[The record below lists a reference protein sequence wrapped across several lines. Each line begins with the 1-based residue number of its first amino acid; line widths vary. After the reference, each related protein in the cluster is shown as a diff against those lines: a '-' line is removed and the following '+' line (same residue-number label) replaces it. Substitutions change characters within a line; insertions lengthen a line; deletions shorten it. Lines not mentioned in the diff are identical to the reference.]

1 MPQRP
6 PWHAFR
12 LGGVPLSWWAILS
25 SVGTA
30 AFVGLFLSSEDFD
43 SVLFGIGGTFA
54 GLILLLSLLVGLGKT
69 ISNVISAYRE
79 GLSDSL
85 ADPSPPTKANLASL
99 PDERAAPQLPES
111 SQNARTRRQ
120 NARTRLLDSLAPP
133 LRSRAD
139 HLDAQCSRLRDLI
152 RGTEDSVTRYD
163 SLRGT
168 DRLSWLHLK
177 LLIAHQHL
185 AESIAVTDASGL
197 EAQADSLRA
206 AIANPS
212 VSDAA
217 RASRQGTLAIIEER
231 LRNRSSLRQRLD
243 EADSDL
249 TRIEAQ
255 LALALERA
263 VLHSGADIA
272 TFQLDLASRMV
283 DSADFFGAMLPD
295 VRSLEQSMLSPE

>member
-25 SVGTA
+25 GIGTA
-30 AFVGLFLSSEDFD
+30 AFVGLFLSSEDFN
-43 SVLFGIGGTFA
+43 SVIFGIGGMFA
-54 GLILLLSLLVGLGKT
+54 GLVLLLSLLVGFGKT
-69 ISNVISAYRE
+69 ISSVISAYRE
-79 GLSDSL
+79 GLHDSL
-85 ADPSPPTKANLASL
+85 ADPSPPTRETLASL

-111 SQNARTRRQ
+111 SH

-133 LRSRAD
+133 LRARAD
-139 HLDAQCSRLRDLI
+139 QLDSQTRRLRDLI

-206 AIANPS
+206 AIADPA

-217 RASRQGTLAIIEER
+217 RASRKGTLAIIEER

-263 VLHSGADIA
+263 VLHSGTDIA

-295 VRSLEQSMLSPE
+295 VRSLDRAMLSPE

>member
-30 AFVGLFLSSEDFD
+30 AFVGLFLSSEDFN
-43 SVLFGIGGTFA
+43 SVIFGIGGMFA
-54 GLILLLSLLVGLGKT
+54 GLVLLLSLLVGFGKT

-79 GLSDSL
+79 GLHDSL
-85 ADPSPPTKANLASL
+85 ADPSPPTRETLTSL

-111 SQNARTRRQ
+111 SH

-133 LRSRAD
+133 LRARAD
-139 HLDAQCSRLRDLI
+139 QLDSQTRRLRDLI
-152 RGTEDSVTRYD
+152 RGADESVTRHD

-168 DRLSWLHLK
+168 DRLAWLHLK
-177 LLIAHQHL
+177 LLVAHQHL
-185 AESIAVTDASGL
+185 EESIAVTDASGL
-197 EAQADSLRA
+197 EAQADSLRT

-231 LRNRSSLRQRLD
+231 LRNRSFLRQRLD

-263 VLHSGADIA
+263 VLHSGTDIA

-295 VRSLEQSMLSPE
+295 VRSLDRAMLSPE

>member
-12 LGGVPLSWWAILS
+12 LGGVPLSWWAFIG

-30 AFVGLFLSSEDFD
+30 ALVGISLSSLDFD
-43 SVLFGIGGTFA
+43 DVIFAIGGALA
-54 GLILLLSLLVGLGKT
+54 GLILLLSLLAGFGKT
-69 ISNVISAYRE
+69 ISNSISAYSE
-79 GLSDSL
+79 GLRESL
-85 ADPSPPTKANLASL
+85 DAPSPPTKSNLASV
-99 PDERAAPQLPES
+99 PDARSSTSPPES
-111 SQNARTRRQ
+111 RLDARTRRH

-139 HLDAQCSRLRDLI
+139 QLDAQCSRLRDLI
-152 RGTEDSVTRYD
+152 RGTDDSVTRYD

-168 DRLSWLHLK
+168 DRLAWLHLK
-177 LLIAHQHL
+177 LLVAHQHL
-185 AESIAVTDASGL
+185 AESIAATDASGL
-197 EAQADSLRA
+197 ESQADSLRA
-206 AIANPS
+206 AIADPA

-217 RASRQGTLAIIEER
+217 RASRKGTLAIIEER

-283 DSADFFGAMLPD
+283 DSTDFFGAMLPD
-295 VRSLEQSMLSPE
+295 VRSLDQSMLSTE

>member
-25 SVGTA
+25 CIGTV
-30 AFVGLFLSSEDFD
+30 AFVGFFLSADDFD

-54 GLILLLSLLVGLGKT
+54 GIILLLSLLVGFGKT
-69 ISNVISAYRE
+69 ISNVISAYGE
-79 GLSDSL
+79 GLRDSL
-85 ADPSPPTKANLASL
+85 ADPSPPTRETLASL
-99 PDERAAPQLPES
+99 PDERSSTSPPES
-111 SQNARTRRQ
+111 RLDARNRRLD
-120 NARTRLLDSLAPP
+120 ARTRLLDSLAPP
-133 LRSRAD
+133 LRARAD
-139 HLDAQCSRLRDLI
+139 QLDAQTRRLRDLI
-152 RGTEDSVTRYD
+152 RGTDDSVTRYD

-168 DRLSWLHLK
+168 DRLAWLHLK

-185 AESIAVTDASGL
+185 AESLAVTDASGL
-197 EAQADSLRA
+197 EAQADSLRT

-231 LRNRSSLRQRLD
+231 LRNRSFLRQRLD

-263 VLHSGADIA
+263 VLHSGTDIA

-295 VRSLEQSMLSPE
+295 VRSLDRAMLSPE

>member
-1 MPQRP
+1 MPERP

-12 LGGVPLSWWAILS
+12 LGGVPLSWWAFIG

-30 AFVGLFLSSEDFD
+30 ALVGLSLSTLDFD
-43 SVLFGIGGTFA
+43 DVIFAIGGAFA
-54 GLILLLSLLVGLGKT
+54 GLILLLSLLVGFGKT
-69 ISNVISAYRE
+69 ISNVISAYGE
-79 GLSDSL
+79 GLRDSL
-85 ADPSPPTKANLASL
+85 ADPSPPTESNLASL
-99 PDERAAPQLPES
+99 PDSRPAPQLPES

-133 LRSRAD
+133 LRARAD
-139 HLDAQCSRLRDLI
+139 HLDSQCRRLRDLI
-152 RGTEDSVTRYD
+152 RGTDDSVTRND

-168 DRLSWLHLK
+168 DRLEWLHLK
-177 LLIAHQHL
+177 LLVAHQHL
-185 AESIAVTDASGL
+185 AESLAVTDASGL
-197 EAQADSLRA
+197 EAQADSLRS
-206 AIANPS
+206 AIADPA

-217 RASRQGTLAIIEER
+217 RASRKGTLAIIEER

-283 DSADFFGAMLPD
+283 DSADFFGALLPD
-295 VRSLEQSMLSPE
+295 VRSLDQSMLSPE

>member
-12 LGGVPLSWWAILS
+12 LGGVPLSWWAIIG

-30 AFVGLFLSSEDFD
+30 ALVGISLSSLDFD
-43 SVLFGIGGTFA
+43 DVIFAIGGALA
-54 GLILLLSLLVGLGKT
+54 GLILLLSLLAGFGKT
-69 ISNVISAYRE
+69 ISNSISAYSE
-79 GLSDSL
+79 GLRDSL
-85 ADPSPPTKANLASL
+85 ADPSPPTESTLASL
-99 PDERAAPQLPES
+99 PDSRPAPQLPES
-111 SQNARTRRQ
+111 SQ

-139 HLDAQCSRLRDLI
+139 HLDSQCSRLRDLI
-152 RGTEDSVTRYD
+152 RGTDDSVTRND

-168 DRLSWLHLK
+168 DRLEWLHLK
-177 LLIAHQHL
+177 LLVAHQHL
-185 AESIAVTDASGL
+185 AESLAVTDASGL
-197 EAQADSLRA
+197 ESQADSLRS
-206 AIANPS
+206 AIADPA

-217 RASRQGTLAIIEER
+217 RASRKGTLAIIEER

-283 DSADFFGAMLPD
+283 DSADFFGALLPD
-295 VRSLEQSMLSPE
+295 VRSLDQSMLSPE